1 MDKVT
6 EIRLNRLDEN
16 QRATTIWLEGLDN
29 RIAEIGQ
36 NIVQIQTAIQPRELP
51 WAVRSILLPLAVAAA
66 VATTG
71 GVIHLEIALAAVRG
85 EFVRQTRTTEE
96 ALLALQTSQAA
107 SNPTDKNSQTEAK
120 NYLLAAKQK
129 SLRIPTTVV
138 AQAGGSFVKASTNE
152 SSPWDVA
159 LQFLNYRSVLNAA
172 SLPTLPALRPYQ
184 SSDGKYKIESV
195 IWATHPLPSNKSL
208 SPPAADIWLAG
219 EAPPEASARVEFL
232 DKPLTTSSGAKFIIF
247 DWHRSDI
254 ALGLDDVY
262 MKNVIVR
269 NAVIHYA
276 GGPVRLDHVYFVNC
290 TFDIVRQPLGQ
301 NLALAI
307 LGSPDTTFSVATPQ
321 KPSTPS

>member
-6 EIRLNRLDEN
+6 EIRLNHLEEN
-16 QRATTIWLEGLDN
+16 QRATNIWLEGLDK

-36 NIVQIQTAIQPRELP
+36 NIAQIQTAIQPRELP

-66 VATTG
+66 VATAG
-71 GVIHLEIALAAVRG
+71 AVIHLEIALAAVRG
-85 EFVRQTRTTEE
+85 EFARQTIATEE
-96 ALLALQTSQAA
+96 ELLAVETSQAA
-107 SNPTDKNSQTEAK
+107 NNPTDKNSQTQAK
-120 NYLLAAKQK
+120 NYLLEAKQK
-129 SLRIPTTVV
+129 SLRLPTAVV
-138 AQAGGSFVKASTNE
+138 AQAGGSFVKASTKE
-152 SSPWDVA
+152 SSAWDVA
-159 LQFLNYRSVLNAA
+159 LQFVNYRSVLNAA

-184 SSDGKYKIESV
+184 SSDGKYEIASV
-195 IWATHPLPSNKSL
+195 IWATHPLPLYKLL

-232 DKPLTTSSGAKFIIF
+232 DKPSITSSGAKFIIF

-254 ALGLDDVY
+254 ALGLDGVY

-290 TFDIVRQPLGQ
+290 TFDIVPQPLGQ

-307 LGSPDTTFSVATPQ
+307 LGSPDTTFSVATSQ
-321 KPSTPS
+321 KPPPPS